1 MSLANKLAE
10 ERRSRLAAERLLE
23 LKQAELSAA
32 NRKLGRHALALTKQ
46 IGETQAEVAT
56 VRDENEKVKSDL
68 SVAHEKVEIAERRLW
83 HSIQTIQDGFAFFDG
98 DSNLIGA
105 NTAYLNAFDG
115 LEEVEPGINYMRILQ
130 VLTDEGLV
138 NTENLSP
145 DEWRAMM
152 TERWL
157 QPNPEP
163 VVMRM
168 WNNMY
173 VKLIDQRGHGGDVVS
188 LALNITSTVQYEAQL
203 KKARRKAESA
213 NRAKSAFLANMSH
226 EIRTPMNGVVG
237 MADLLTDTPLDEE
250 QQLYVNT
257 IKSSGEALLVI
268 INDVLDYSKI
278 EAEKLVLH
286 PEAFD
291 LESCLHEIT
300 MLLQPIARDK
310 DLPLLIDYDVFLP
323 TQFIGDPGRIRQV
336 MTNLVGNALKFTS
349 DGHVLI
355 RVTGVPNT
363 DDTACDIH
371 VTIEDTGI
379 GIPADKVDHIFGEFN
394 QVEDERNRQFEGTG
408 LGLAITKRLIEMM
421 GGGVWVE
428 SEEGK
433 GSCFGFKVSLE
444 RVAGDRMEPP
454 SLTENLGQAFV
465 VDDQV
470 ATRGVLERQLV
481 QLGLKVTGFD
491 SGNEALEAMSEDV
504 DIVVSD
510 HNMPGMD
517 GLEFVDALRTRGWTD
532 VPFLLLSS
540 NAGFAQNDPSF
551 RHVQGLLQ
559 KPFPRQDLF
568 DRLNEIS
575 KLTETTSKPAAKEPD
590 AIEAEVAKP
599 PVDDA
604 PLAFRRSARRFPTP
618 VDTAPDPAP
627 ECEVQRE
634 PFAAKPP
641 QKPVKGKPDPTPD
654 AEPIETPDGN
664 AQTISAAA
672 PEHPPAAVQALKPG
686 PVPPPSEIAV
696 AKIAENVSEI
706 RPAPSEQ
713 KQKVPPAATPES
725 ALNTGRRIM
734 RVLAAEDNKT
744 NQLVLRKMV
753 RDLNIE
759 LRFANN
765 GIEAVAAFSEFEPD
779 MIFMDI
785 SMPKMDGK
793 EATQEIRKLEQATGA
808 HVPIVAL
815 TAHAMDGD
823 SEGILAAGLD
833 HYMTK
838 PLRKA
843 AIHERVAIHCPQ
855 DAQDVLPQAEDAT
868 G

>member
-23 LKQAELSAA
+23 LKQAELTAA

-68 SVAHEKVEIAERRLW
+68 TVAHQKIEIAERRLW

-115 LEEVEPGINYMRILQ
+115 LEEVAPGVNYMRILQ
-130 VLTDEGLV
+130 ILTDEGLV
-138 NTENLSP
+138 NTEKLSP
-145 DEWRAMM
+145 DAWRAMM

-163 VVMRM
+163 IVMRM
-168 WNNMY
+168 WNNVY

-188 LALNITSTVQYEAQL
+188 LALNITSTVKYEAQL
-203 KKARRKAESA
+203 KKARRKAEAA

-250 QQLYVNT
+250 QRLYVNT

-286 PEAFD
+286 PEPFD
-291 LESCLHEIT
+291 LERCLHEIV

-310 DLPLLIDYDVFLP
+310 GLPLLIDYDVFLP
-323 TQFIGDPGRIRQV
+323 TRFIGDPGRIRQV
-336 MTNLVGNALKFTS
+336 MTNLVGNALKFTLE
-349 DGHVLI
+349 GHVLI
-355 RVTGVPNT
+355 RVTGVPDKNGAAT
-363 DDTACDIH
+363 DIH
-371 VTIEDTGI
+371 VSIEDTGI

-394 QVEDERNRQFEGTG
+394 QVEDDRNRQFEGTG
-408 LGLAITKRLIEMM
+408 LGLAISKRLIEMM
-421 GGGVWVE
+421 DGSVWVE
-428 SEEGK
+428 SEEGA
-433 GSCFGFKVSLE
+433 GSCFGFKVTLD
-444 RVAGDRMEPP
+444 RVEDDQPAPP
-454 SLTENLGQAFV
+454 RLHPKLRQVLV
-465 VDDQV
+465 VDDQP
-470 ATRGVLERQLV
+470 TIRGVLERQLG
-481 QLGLKVTGFD
+481 QLGLEVTGVG
-491 SGNEALEAMSEDV
+491 SGAEALAAMSDGI
-504 DIVVSD
+504 DLVVSD
-510 HNMPGMD
+510 HNMPEMD
-517 GLEFVDALRTRGWTD
+517 GMELVEELRGAGWSD
-532 VPFLLLSS
+532 VPFLLLSA
-540 NAGFAQNDPSF
+540 NASFAQNDPSF

-568 DRLNEIS
+568 DRL
-575 KLTETTSKPAAKEPD
+575 TEMGQLIEARARPVAPDDQSDPTSKPVDPAPADRTVRRPARLHLASSRDTPETEAPQEEAAVPEAAPAAAEPD
-590 AIEAEVAKP
+590 AA
-599 PVDDA
+599 
-604 PLAFRRSARRFPTP
+604 S
-618 VDTAPDPAP
+618 
-627 ECEVQRE
+627 
-634 PFAAKPP
+634 
-641 QKPVKGKPDPTPD
+641 
-654 AEPIETPDGN
+654 
-664 AQTISAAA
+664 
-672 PEHPPAAVQALKPG
+672 PG
-686 PVPPPSEIAV
+686 LRV
-696 AKIAENVSEI
+696 
-706 RPAPSEQ
+706 
-713 KQKVPPAATPES
+713 
-725 ALNTGRRIM
+725 M

-765 GIEAVAAFSEFEPD
+765 GLEAVDAYSEFEPD

-793 EATQEIRKLEQATGA
+793 EATREIRKLEAETGR

-823 SEGILAAGLD
+823 AEGVLSAGLD

-843 AIHERVAIHCPQ
+843 AIHERVAMHCPD
-855 DAQDVLPQAEDAT
+855 DAQDVLPQAEDAA